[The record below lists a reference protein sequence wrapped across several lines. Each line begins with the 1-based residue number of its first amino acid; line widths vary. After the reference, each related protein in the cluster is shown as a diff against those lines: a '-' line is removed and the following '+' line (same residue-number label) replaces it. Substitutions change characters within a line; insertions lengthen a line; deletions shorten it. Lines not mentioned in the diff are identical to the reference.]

1 MIIILSINNVPDD
14 ETNSTRRIPENISV
28 SLSVQI
34 IQHREEKSSFFS
46 SLLVEVREKERKR
59 RGSKR
64 LLHGSRM
71 DRAANFQLANLFSS
85 RESRNG
91 L

>member
-14 ETNSTRRIPENISV
+14 ETNSTRRIPENISLSVLLSSIERRDHLFLV
-28 SLSVQI
+28 SLTLA
-34 IQHREEKSSFFS
+34 RTK
-46 SLLVEVREKERKR
+46 EKERKR

-64 LLHGSRM
+64 VSHGSRM
-71 DRAANFQLANLFSS
+71 GTCNLFSS
-85 RESRNG
+85 RES

>member
-14 ETNSTRRIPENISV
+14 ETNSTRRIPENISLSVLLSSIERRNHLFLV
-28 SLSVQI
+28 SLTLA
-34 IQHREEKSSFFS
+34 RTK
-46 SLLVEVREKERKR
+46 EKERKR

-64 LLHGSRM
+64 VSHGSRM
-71 DRAANFQLANLFSS
+71 GNLFSS
-85 RESRNG
+85 RES

>member
-34 IQHREEKSSFFS
+34 IQHREEKSSFS
-46 SLLVEVREKERKR
+46 RLSLGGGKRKGKKTAWIEKTIAWITN
-59 RGSKR
+59 GSCGK
-64 LLHGSRM
+64 LP
-71 DRAANFQLANLFSS
+71 AC
-85 RESRNG
+85 
-91 L
+91 